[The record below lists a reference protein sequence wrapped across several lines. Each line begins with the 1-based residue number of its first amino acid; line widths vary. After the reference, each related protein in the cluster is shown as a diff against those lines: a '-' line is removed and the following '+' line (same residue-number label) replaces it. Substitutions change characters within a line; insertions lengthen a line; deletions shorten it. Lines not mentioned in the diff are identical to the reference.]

1 MPAETNV
8 EKFLVLSTVLL
19 VSACSITQEPVNQ
32 EELQQAA
39 LNRWNNCI
47 ERHRDSHDKLAMD
60 LHKVVSARCE
70 GHQRDV
76 LATFPLHLE
85 NQVNSLLSKRADN
98 MTTEYF
104 LRSSNLATWNIPEST
119 HVDTFKM
126 LSPSAPPEDL

>member
-1 MPAETNV
+1 MPAATNV
-8 EKFLVLSTVLL
+8 RKLLVLSTVLL
-19 VSACSITQEPVNQ
+19 ASACSITQEPVNR

-47 ERHRDSHDKLAMD
+47 ERHQDSHDKQAMD
-60 LHKVVSARCE
+60 LLKAVSARCE

-85 NQVNSLLSKRADN
+85 NQVNSLLSKRSNN
-98 MTTEYF
+98 MTTEHL
-104 LRSSNLATWNIPEST
+104 LRSSNLATWNIREST

-126 LSPSAPPEDL
+126 LSPSAQPEDL